1 MRQIYIGIFIL
12 LLITLFLPYFAST
25 ENGMVDSS
33 LMSLLYIGLVLIW
46 LVLIILASV
55 FRLRAVRINEEYSI
69 LKGFGRGFLN
79 TLPEEYKLDS
89 RR

>member
-1 MRQIYIGIFIL
+1 MRQIYIGIFML
-12 LLITLFLPYFAST
+12 LLVTLFLPYFVST

>member
-1 MRQIYIGIFIL
+1 MRQFYIGIFIL
-12 LLITLFLPYFAST
+12 LLITLFLPYFTST

-79 TLPEEYKLDS
+79 TLPEEYELDS

>member
-12 LLITLFLPYFAST
+12 LLTTLFLPYFAST
-25 ENGMVDSS
+25 ENDMVDSS

-46 LVLIILASV
+46 VALAILASV
-55 FRLRAVRINEEYSI
+55 FRLRAVRINEEFSI
-69 LKGFGRGFLN
+69 LKGFGRGFLD
-79 TLPEEYKLDS
+79 TLPEEYELNS

>member
-1 MRQIYIGIFIL
+1 MRQFYIGIFIL
-12 LLITLFLPYFAST
+12 LLITLFLPYFTST

-33 LMSLLYIGLVLIW
+33 LMSLLYISLVLIW

-79 TLPEEYKLDS
+79 TLPEEYELDS